1 MVDRILRG
9 LTYEE
14 SRNGGEDGGGA
25 GMAVAVAAGM
35 GWWGRMAGWQGT
47 YLEFA
52 PGGVGSNAQGGADA
66 HRSQSSAQNCCFVLA
81 YSFIQYLLTKIPP
94 QCRTVRPSNHRTTHR
109 RPRPRPS
116 LDPELPPSSYHLSFL
131 SSSFARLAF
140 KGPRP
145 APPAPTRR
153 KPGKNASS

>member
-25 GMAVAVAAGM
+25 GMAVAAGM

-81 YSFIQYLLTKIPP
+81 YSFIQYLLTYQDTAAMSNRPP
-94 QCRTVRPSNHRTTHR
+94 FQPSNN
-109 RPRPRPS
+109 
-116 LDPELPPSSYHLSFL
+116 SS
-131 SSSFARLAF
+131 
-140 KGPRP
+140 
-145 APPAPTRR
+145 
-153 KPGKNASS
+153 